1 MTFFFREKTCCGSIF
16 RCPFGEVVIDT
27 RYHRPC
33 AQHSTNSNPSNSLV
47 ATPLAGKSAID
58 NTHVI
63 EKLAGTAAGNS
74 SSPVNI
80 LSDEQTSSAIDFNRS
95 NSNQFSDRLS
105 STSPTSVMTN
115 QSSTSSAVGSSASTV
130 SGATS
135 FESLIESELKAFGLE
150 SENSH
155 EDDEETI
162 DFYCNEKLDE
172 MKGVGAPPAN
182 LSHEDIDEGFFDKPA
197 RNDKIRLSCESP
209 SQLSL

>member
-1 MTFFFREKTCCGSIF
+1 MT
-16 RCPFGEVVIDT
+16 P
-27 RYHRPC
+27 
-33 AQHSTNSNPSNSLV
+33 Q
-47 ATPLAGKSAID
+47 LAGTSAID
-58 NTHVI
+58 NGHAM
-63 EKLAGTAAGNS
+63 EKLAGKAAGNS
-74 SSPVNI
+74 STLNI

-95 NSNQFSDRLS
+95 TSNQYSDRLS

-115 QSSTSSAVGSSASTV
+115 QSSTSAVGSSASTV

-162 DFYCNEKLDE
+162 DFYCNENLDD

-182 LSHEDIDEGFFDKPA
+182 ISHEDIDEGFFDKPA